1 MRGSPANRILGVTH
15 TAPAFEVPRNACDSH
30 THVFG
35 PDNKFPFS
43 PKRLYT
49 PGPASMEDLEALH
62 RTLHVDRVVVVHPSP
77 YGADNSCTV
86 DAVRKLGHRA
96 RGIAVID
103 DTINDRALAN
113 MHASGIRG
121 VRVNLES
128 YGESDPTVAAR
139 HLQQAAQRVTHFGW
153 HVQTY
158 TNLGILE
165 ALYETILALPT
176 RLVVDH
182 FGRPQAARGTTQPGL
197 EQFLALLRSGRVYVK
212 ISAAYRISQEPDYA
226 DAALIA
232 RAMID
237 ANPERVVW
245 GTDWPHPGAAKRD
258 PAVIEPFRPED
269 DGAALNRLAGWTKT
283 RTELQKILVDNP
295 ARLYQFQ
302 QT

>member
-1 MRGSPANRILGVTH
+1 
-15 TAPAFEVPRNACDSH
+15 
-30 THVFG
+30 
-35 PDNKFPFS
+35 
-43 PKRLYT
+43 
-49 PGPASMEDLEALH
+49 MEDLEALH

-128 YGESDPTVAAR
+128 SARAIPRWRGAA
-139 HLQQAAQRVTHFGW
+139 LAAAAQRVTHFGW

-182 FGRPQAARGTTQPGL
+182 FRPATGRARHHAARAWSN
-197 EQFLALLRSGRVYVK
+197 F
-212 ISAAYRISQEPDYA
+212 
-226 DAALIA
+226 
-232 RAMID
+232 
-237 ANPERVVW
+237 
-245 GTDWPHPGAAKRD
+245 
-258 PAVIEPFRPED
+258 
-269 DGAALNRLAGWTKT
+269 
-283 RTELQKILVDNP
+283 
-295 ARLYQFQ
+295 
-302 QT
+302 